1 MKILVACEKSGTVR
15 EAFRRQGHDA
25 WSCDIDPALDD
36 QTHHIV
42 GDAIEVSR
50 AGSWELMVAHPPCT
64 YITYASTVHWKKPR
78 WKDHQQA
85 ALVFFFL
92 LMKAP
97 IERIA
102 IENPRGL
109 PYKLIRKPDDIIE
122 PYEFGDPYSKRTY
135 LWLKNLPPLMKTLVC
150 ATYEKNWVSRKHGFA
165 RSITFPGIADA
176 MSKQW
181 GTR

>member
-1 MKILVACEKSGTVR
+1 MKVLIACEKSGVVR

-25 WSCDIDPALDD
+25 WSCDIDLALDD

-64 YITYASTVHWKKPR
+64 KTAYVSAIHWKKPR
-78 WKDHQQA
+78 WKDEQQT
-85 ALVFFFL
+85 ALVFFWL
-92 LMKAP
+92 LLNAP

-102 IENPRGL
+102 VENPRGL
-109 PYKLIRKPDDIIE
+109 PSKLIRKPDDVIE
-122 PYEFGDPYSKRTY
+122 PYEFGEPYKKRTY

-150 ATYEKNWVSRKHGFA
+150 TGYEKNWVGRVHGFD
-165 RSITFPGIADA
+165 RSITFQGIANA
-176 MSKQW
+176 MSCQW